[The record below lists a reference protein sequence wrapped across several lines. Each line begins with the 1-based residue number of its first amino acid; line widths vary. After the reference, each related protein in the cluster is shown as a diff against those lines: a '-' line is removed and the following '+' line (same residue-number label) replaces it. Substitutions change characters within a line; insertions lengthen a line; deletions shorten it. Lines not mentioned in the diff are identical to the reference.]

1 MIENFSNMQENIIS
15 SKVPENYNF
24 EKGILR
30 TIHNGDFKVNPSCG
44 LYLTYKICS
53 ENVLVSPSQT
63 Q

>member
-1 MIENFSNMQENIIS
+1 MQENIIS

-53 ENVLVSPSQT
+53 KNVLVSPSQT